1 MSTSQH
7 SVPYIPSDLR
17 RCASYALRW
26 HASNGQDKE
35 KRDPGMQ
42 TLDLVE
48 CGTLP
53 FGEKEMANARRP
65 TNGCFDLAQHA
76 VAFLARVAVRRP
88 DPLQQARREAGRG
101 CRCAFLGGNRA
112 AVPCVRLIAA
122 LAFRSSLA
130 GCEYRAVAMP

>member
-53 FGEKEMANARRP
+53 FGEKEMAIARPP
-65 TNGCFDLAQHA
+65 TNGCFDPAQDA
-76 VAFLARVAVRRP
+76 VAFVAHAAALGP
-88 DPLQQARREAGRG
+88 QDALQQARRECRARLSVAPTWAAIGRP
-101 CRCAFLGGNRA
+101 CLALG
-112 AVPCVRLIAA
+112 
-122 LAFRSSLA
+122 
-130 GCEYRAVAMP
+130 

>member
-17 RCASYALRW
+17 RCASYALRSR
-26 HASNGQDKE
+26 ASNGQDKE

-65 TNGCFDLAQHA
+65 TIGCFDPAQDA
-76 VAFLARVAVRRP
+76 VAFVAHATARPPDGLLRTAQGGRARLSVAPPWAAIGRPCLA
-88 DPLQQARREAGRG
+88 
-101 CRCAFLGGNRA
+101 LG
-112 AVPCVRLIAA
+112 
-122 LAFRSSLA
+122 
-130 GCEYRAVAMP
+130 